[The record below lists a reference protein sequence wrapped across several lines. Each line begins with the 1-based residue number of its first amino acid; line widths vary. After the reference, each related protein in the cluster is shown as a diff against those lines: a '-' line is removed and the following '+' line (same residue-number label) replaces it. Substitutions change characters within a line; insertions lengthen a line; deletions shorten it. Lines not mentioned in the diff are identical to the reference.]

1 MWSRVIWGRT
11 GVVILECRI
20 TVCNYLVEQNTR
32 LVCVYSV
39 VTRFYPELIRIFPIS
54 DLTCLC
60 SDIQT
65 RCFVSPHQH
74 PLEVS
79 AGGSKSL
86 STRKNL
92 FEGQSMV
99 LWHGPSIQQYHTRS
113 NFVQHYIYI
122 AIKLWHF
129 PHVIHS
135 EFATEDE
142 KQWFIISTYMMTYL
156 MMTNNK
162 GRIRGRKIKPTR
174 NLLTLCALCYFLA
187 LWRKRYLVGNL
198 PSHKWLDLDWSRDL
212 EIGLDSPKSL
222 VKGKSK

>member
-1 MWSRVIWGRT
+1 MSTRLLPDSTQNRFAFFPYLIVF
-11 GVVILECRI
+11 VVIFRQGVLSRLTSIHLE
-20 TVCNYLVEQNTR
+20 
-32 LVCVYSV
+32 
-39 VTRFYPELIRIFPIS
+39 
-54 DLTCLC
+54 
-60 SDIQT
+60 
-65 RCFVSPHQH
+65 
-74 PLEVS
+74 
-79 AGGSKSL
+79 SL
-86 STRKNL
+86 LGEAKAFQQENF
-92 FEGQSMV
+92 FEGQSML

-113 NFVQHYIYI
+113 NFVQHYIYT

-174 NLLTLCALCYFLA
+174 KLLTLCAFCCFLA

-198 PSHKWLDLDWSRDL
+198 A
-212 EIGLDSPKSL
+212 
-222 VKGKSK
+222 